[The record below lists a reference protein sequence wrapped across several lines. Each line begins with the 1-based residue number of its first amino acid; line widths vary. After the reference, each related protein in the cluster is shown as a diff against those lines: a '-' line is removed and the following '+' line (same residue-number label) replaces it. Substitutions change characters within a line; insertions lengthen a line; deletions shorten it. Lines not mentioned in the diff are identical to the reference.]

1 MPRRIARLSR
11 RLNLSPGWCLL
22 SVQMFSC
29 WPFPYADFASVAEE
43 GHQPSMQRIEF
54 TDCHLTRNFGM
65 CFESRNV
72 ELRTQNGKLGYKR
85 KGSEGRGR
93 TQKGTGS
100 KPGTTTARVHMCSS
114 ADPPLISTDGN

>member
-1 MPRRIARLSR
+1 
-11 RLNLSPGWCLL
+11 
-22 SVQMFSC
+22 
-29 WPFPYADFASVAEE
+29 
-43 GHQPSMQRIEF
+43 MQRIEF

-93 TQKGTGS
+93 TKKVTGS